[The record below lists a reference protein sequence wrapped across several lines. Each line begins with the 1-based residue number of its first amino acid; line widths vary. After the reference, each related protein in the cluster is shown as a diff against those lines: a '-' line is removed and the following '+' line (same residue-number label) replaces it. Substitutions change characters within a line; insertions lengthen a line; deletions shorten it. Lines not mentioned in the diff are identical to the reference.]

1 MLKDLTSAI
10 FDADI
15 KSLPNTHRRQLQVN
29 YVKILV
35 QFMDK
40 PSNGLDA
47 VASSSVYRELKRIE
61 TIMKTAGPLS
71 NAWENQEVNNH
82 RGYLQFLI
90 ERGLDD

>member
-15 KSLPNTHRRQLQVN
+15 KSLPNTHRRQLQTN
-29 YVKILV
+29 YVKALI
-35 QFMDK
+35 QYMGK
-40 PSNGLDA
+40 TNNGLDA
-47 VASSSVYRELKRIE
+47 MASASIFRELKRIE
-61 TIMKTAGPLS
+61 TMMKTAGPLS